1 MRILISAILW
11 LCVCVK
17 LNPNHVLPISYLS
30 EFGQKL
36 HQILVVHVTSS
47 FPYQEIEKLFKIC
60 CIVIIVEILKAYERF
75 LSLELIQKLAVSAK
89 CKYNKSITVCLSAM
103 QNDNE
108 RFPDCSC
115 ITEHPELDYH
125 LKATKLILVLFFM
138 LPLTGKNYTFHIFV
152 VALEIYP

>member
-11 LCVCVK
+11 LCVCETQ
-17 LNPNHVLPISYLS
+17 PQPCPSYFLLVRIWSKAASKSGRSCYFFLS
-30 EFGQKL
+30 LSGNREAVQ
-36 HQILVVHVTSS
+36 S
-47 FPYQEIEKLFKIC
+47 C
-60 CIVIIVEILKAYERF
+60 

-125 LKATKLILVLFFM
+125 LKATELILVLFFM